1 MTVVVSRAGAAVL
14 AVLVLVLT
22 TAGVTALL
30 PTTLLPTATANP
42 AAAQTD
48 PDEPRF
54 LELSIDEVTPQTVTL
69 TSESVVTVRGTVA
82 NIGDR
87 DVEDVWVRLQR
98 APVVSDSAAL
108 RTSLSLDQAGFD
120 TVGEF
125 EEVADRLGQG
135 ERADFELELPLRSEL
150 VPSLDIDT
158 PGVYPLLVN
167 VNGVPEYGGAARL
180 DDARFLLPV
189 LALPASDE
197 VTEDAETTGD
207 DTGETRTGNGGSRGT
222 TRSSDDGLLNSDDK
236 AFPAVPPD
244 VSRPAAVTM
253 LWPLA
258 DRPRLAAGVAGSG
271 TEPVRLIDDDLAT
284 SLAEG
289 GRLDG
294 LLRAVEDTAR
304 TEPRVLEGLCLA
316 VDPDL
321 LVTVANMTR
330 DYLVVEDPNEPTGD
344 ARPGSGTD
352 AAVAWLERLRAL
364 AATTCTM
371 AVPFAQV
378 DLTALADLADSS
390 LTDSALESPAAIVD
404 SILGVT
410 STPGVMWPD
419 SGVLTEK
426 TGSML
431 AADGPVTALV
441 SDNAVEGGRALLAG
455 TSSTPSTAPGGNGFR
470 ISGVSGLTAALFDSS
485 ASAALAGM
493 GTDPQT
499 PSFVPSSAR
508 YDLSRDSSTAR
519 LQDALGALA
528 WPAMVPTVSE
538 VTGAAPPAAGRSVLF
553 APPQNWSASPDDAA
567 SVLSMLST
575 LVRSGLTTPRPLTA
589 LVDAAA
595 NTANDPT
602 ASLLVYPEQAITDGA
617 SAAVVSEAEEQIG
630 RLDAI
635 QTALVE
641 DPQAQLTPQQFTAP
655 LREDLLRAMSL
666 AGRRGADADGAYATG
681 EHRAAEVREAV
692 DDIYDAVT
700 VISTGGVY
708 TLTSEQ
714 SPLLLTA
721 RNDLPVGITVRL
733 QVDAPDTVDITDIG
747 PTQLP
752 PRGSRTLTVPAQ
764 ISDSR
769 NLRLEF
775 ALTTESGLP
784 LGSSTTVTVRSNAYG
799 QILAVVTGCA
809 GALLL
814 FLAGRRLLHRFRGE
828 PDPADEGYE
837 K

>member
-222 TRSSDDGLLNSDDK
+222 TRSSDDGLLDSDEK

-316 VDPDL
+316 IDPDL

-330 DYLVVEDPNEPTGD
+330 DYLVVEDPDEPTGD

-352 AAVAWLERLRAL
+352 AAAAWLERLRAL

-404 SILGVT
+404 SVLGVT

-431 AADGPVTALV
+431 AADGPVTALL
-441 SDNAVEGGRALLAG
+441 SDNAVEGGRTLLAG

-470 ISGVSGLTAALFDSS
+470 ISGVSGLTAVLFDSS

-499 PSFVPSSAR
+499 PSFAPSSAR

-538 VTGAAPPAAGRSVLF
+538 VTGAALPAAGRSVLF

-575 LVRSGLTTPRPLTA
+575 LVRSGLTTPRPLGA

-641 DPQAQLTPQQFTAP
+641 DPQAQLTPRQFTAP

-666 AGRRGADADGAYATG
+666 SGRRGADADRAYATG

>member
-22 TAGVTALL
+22 TAGVTPFL
-30 PTTLLPTATANP
+30 PTTLLPTAAANP

-48 PDEPRF
+48 PDQPRF

-69 TSESVVTVRGTVA
+69 TSGSVVTVRGTVT

-98 APVVSDSAAL
+98 APVISDSTAL

-125 EEVADRLGQG
+125 EEVADRLEQG
-135 ERADFELELPLRSEL
+135 ERADFELELPLRSDL
-150 VPSLDIDT
+150 IPSLDIDA

-189 LALPASDE
+189 LAVPASDE
-197 VTEDAETTGD
+197 VTEET
-207 DTGETRTGNGGSRGT
+207 ETGNGGSRGT
-222 TRSSDDGLLNSDDK
+222 TRSSDDGLLDSDQK
-236 AFPAVPPD
+236 PFPAVPPD

-271 TEPVRLIDDDLAT
+271 AEPVRLIDDALAV

-330 DYLVVEDPNEPTGD
+330 DYLVVEDPDEPTGD
-344 ARPGSGTD
+344 ARPGTGTD

-390 LTDSALESPAAIVD
+390 LTESALGSPAAIVD
-404 SILGVT
+404 SILGIT
-410 STPGVMWPD
+410 STPRVVWPD

-426 TGSML
+426 TGAML
-431 AADGPVTALV
+431 TADGPVTALL

-455 TSSTPSTAPGGNGFR
+455 TTPASTAPGGNGFR

-485 ASAALAGM
+485 GSAALAGM

-499 PSFVPSSAR
+499 PSFVPTAAR

-519 LQDALGALA
+519 LQDSLGALA
-528 WPAMVPTVSE
+528 WPALVPTVSE
-538 VTGAAPPAAGRSVLF
+538 ATGTAPPATGRSVLF

-567 SVLSMLST
+567 AVLSMLST
-575 LVRSGLTTPRPLTA
+575 LVRSGLTTPRPLAA

-595 NTANDPT
+595 STANDPT

-617 SAAVVSEAEEQIG
+617 SAAVVSEADEQIR

-655 LREDLLRAMSL
+655 LREDLLRAMTL
-666 AGRRGADADGAYATG
+666 AGRRGDDADGAYATG
-681 EHRAAEVREAV
+681 EHRATEVREAV

-733 QVDAPDTVDITDIG
+733 QVDVPDTVDITDIG
-747 PTQLP
+747 PTPLP

-775 ALTTESGLP
+775 ALTTDSGLP
-784 LGSSTTVTVRSNAYG
+784 LGSPTTVTVRSNAYG

>member
-22 TAGVTALL
+22 TAGVTPLL

-42 AAAQTD
+42 VAAQTD

-222 TRSSDDGLLNSDDK
+222 TRSSDDGLLDSDEK

-316 VDPDL
+316 IDPDL

-330 DYLVVEDPNEPTGD
+330 DYLVVEDPDEPTGD

-352 AAVAWLERLRAL
+352 AAAAWLERLRAL

-404 SILGVT
+404 SVLGVT

-431 AADGPVTALV
+431 AADGPVTALL
-441 SDNAVEGGRALLAG
+441 SDNAVEGGRTLLAG

-470 ISGVSGLTAALFDSS
+470 ISGVSGLTAVLFDSS

-499 PSFVPSSAR
+499 PSFAPSSAR

-538 VTGAAPPAAGRSVLF
+538 VTGAALPAAGRSVLF

-575 LVRSGLTTPRPLTA
+575 LVRSGLTTPRPLGA

-641 DPQAQLTPQQFTAP
+641 DPQAQLTPRQFTAP

-666 AGRRGADADGAYATG
+666 SGRRGADADRAYATG